1 MTRTFLSVNFLYF
14 SEEVV
19 GNELISIQLFDE
31 IVVDV
36 LADERLRHIDVH
48 TRHERAWL
56 GTITIPFSAVQRSS
70 KVGFVIRFP
79 LRLSL
84 AARERN
90 GKIPSQLKLT
100 SAAPQ
105 SCL

>member
-1 MTRTFLSVNFLYF
+1 MMRTFLSVNFLYF

-36 LADERLRHIDVH
+36 LADERLRDIDVH

-79 LRLSL
+79 TPTFSSS
-84 AARERN
+84 EGEKWKN
-90 GKIPSQLKLT
+90 PIP
-100 SAAPQ
+100 A
-105 SCL
+105 